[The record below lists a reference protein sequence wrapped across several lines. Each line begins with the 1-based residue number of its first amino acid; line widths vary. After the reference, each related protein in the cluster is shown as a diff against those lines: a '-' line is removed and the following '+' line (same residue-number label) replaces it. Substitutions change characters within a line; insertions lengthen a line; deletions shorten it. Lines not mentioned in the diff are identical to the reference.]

1 MKKFNLL
8 VILGLVFGF
17 MFVTSCSKDDDKDD
31 PAPEVNETEVIVDY
45 LENDLGFPY
54 GGFVIGAA
62 DVNAQLLT
70 NPDAF
75 YIVDLRSAD
84 DFNTGHI
91 AGAVQVNFGDLYG
104 HIKGINAADYEKI
117 VLVCYSGQS
126 AAYAVAL
133 LRAAGI
139 SNVQSMKWGMSSWH
153 EDLAGPWLNNRSNE
167 RAALF
172 VNTDAPAMPE
182 KGELPTI
189 NTGKTEATEIID
201 ARVAEL
207 FAAGYQA
214 ATVTHATL
222 YGNLGGYRIIN
233 YWPTN
238 LYTNLGHIE
247 GAYNYP
253 NGGEHWPL
261 ANDLLTLSTEM
272 PNVIYCY
279 TGQTSSYLSGYFRI
293 LGYNN
298 LSLMYGGNGMIYD
311 VMKDN
316 ETPNTFIPETEIYN
330 YDYE

>member
-17 MFVTSCSKDDDKDD
+17 MFVTSCSKDDDDD
-31 PAPEVNETEVIVDY
+31 APAINEAEIIVDY

-62 DVNAQLLT
+62 DINAQLLT

-75 YIVDLRSAD
+75 YIVDLRSAE
-84 DFNTGHI
+84 DFNNGHVK
-91 AGAVQVNFGDLYG
+91 GAVQVGFGGLYD
-104 HIKGINAADYEKI
+104 HIKGINTADYEKI
-117 VLVCYSGQS
+117 VLTCYTGQS

-139 SNVQSMKWGMSSWH
+139 PNVQSMKWGMSAWH
-153 EDLAGPWLNNRSNE
+153 QDFAENWWLANLSNE

-207 FAAGYQA
+207 FTAGYPA
-214 ATVTHATL
+214 ATVTNATL

-233 YWPTN
+233 YWPTA
-238 LYTNLGHIE
+238 LYTGLGHIE

-253 NGGEHWPL
+253 NGGEHWKL
-261 ANDLLTLSTEM
+261 ENDLLTLSTEI

-279 TGQTSSYLSGYFRI
+279 TGQTSSYLSGYLRI
-293 LGYNN
+293 LGYNS
-298 LSLMYGGNGMIYD
+298 LSLMYGGNAMIYD

-316 ETPNTFIPETEIYN
+316 DTPNTFIPETEIYN